1 MSIYF
6 IFQNTKA
13 NMRSAGADICFDDA
27 LHEVERG
34 CCGVRLVLC
43 RSGGGSLRLLQ
54 THLLS
59 VRSCC
64 VLCAREWM

>member
-13 NMRSAGADICFDDA
+13 NMWSAGADICFDDA

-34 CCGVRLVLC
+34 CCGVQGGDGLV
-43 RSGGGSLRLLQ
+43 
-54 THLLS
+54 TVIANTS
-59 VRSCC
+59 VICP
-64 VLCAREWM
+64 